1 LANRAKGRFDAT
13 TAHVQSMPVAL
24 RLVVLAALFVVIAH
38 TAFTAFRIFNEA
50 RPTPPA
56 SDANQAR
63 QDALFSAG
71 LAAGTDRLTRAAD
84 EPLDAVELMLKVA
97 RPDATASAA
106 VNATGVEAV
115 SGALPGAD
123 WRGAAQAA
131 RRSGAA
137 VWSGVIGGTRYAAA
151 QAAGAP
157 GRYLVVAGPKLAPAQ
172 VGATVRQR
180 ADELFSLLAPVMVA
194 LGLMLVLARQ
204 TRKAREAMSGQIEAE
219 RRFRLAVEGARCGVW
234 EWRLDDDTLHMSDV
248 MGVMLGWGGGGVARG
263 EDVLARIAPEHQTRV
278 RQALMDAQAQGAFD
292 VSFQVPGSPSGGAWL
307 DARGQG
313 ADATDAGYTAI
324 IGVALDV
331 TDERNAE
338 LRAQR
343 AEQRLQYAIESVS
356 EAFVL
361 WSREGRLVL
370 CNQNYRTFFALE
382 PRMVKPGASHKLVQT
397 VADASVVGVV
407 PGEKP
412 GARQV
417 EMADGRW
424 LQISERRTADGGL
437 VMTAADIT
445 ALKRQENDLRRN
457 EEALQNAVAKLEEN
471 AGELAE
477 LATKHQSATIRAE
490 SANQAKSEF
499 LANMSHELRTPLN
512 AINGF
517 SEMMAEEMFGPIG
530 DRRYKDYAK
539 DILSSGQHLL
549 ALINDILDM
558 SKIEAGKL
566 SLHAEPMMIGEVIDD
581 ALRLIRNRAE
591 TAGLS
596 LLVKVSDQA
605 PMVEADYRAVKQILL
620 NLLSNAL
627 KFTPRGGRITL
638 SADQCDPAE
647 GWRGLEIS
655 VSDTGVGI
663 AEEDLARLAKPFEQI
678 ESQHSKTTQGTG
690 LGLALTKSLVELHG
704 GRLTIRSKPGAGTRV
719 SFTLPPR
726 PGERLETGLS
736 ASPTGRRSAAA

>member
-1 LANRAKGRFDAT
+1 LASRAKGRFDAN
-13 TAHVQSMPVAL
+13 TAHVRSMPVTL
-24 RLVVLAALFVVIAH
+24 RLVVLAVLFVVVAH
-38 TAFTAFRIFNEA
+38 TVLTAVQIIDEA
-50 RPTPPA
+50 RPAFPA
-56 SDANQAR
+56 SDANHAR
-63 QDALFSAG
+63 RDALFGAA
-71 LAAGTDRLTRAAD
+71 LAAGADRLTRAAD
-84 EPLDAVELMLKVA
+84 EPLDAVELMVKVA
-97 RPDATASAA
+97 RPDATAAAA
-106 VNATGVEAV
+106 VDATGVEAV
-115 SGALPGAD
+115 SGVLLGAD
-123 WRGAAQAA
+123 WRGAVQTA
-131 RRSGAA
+131 RRSGGAL
-137 VWSGVIGGTRYAAA
+137 WSGTIGAARYTASP
-151 QAAGAP
+151 AAGAP
-157 GRYLVVAGPKLAPAQ
+157 GRYLVIAGPKLPSANA
-172 VGATVRQR
+172 GATSQR
-180 ADELFSLLAPVMVA
+180 HADDLFSLLAPVMVA

-204 TRKAREAMSGQIEAE
+204 THKARNAMSGQMEAE

-248 MGVMLGWGGGGVARG
+248 MGVMLGWGGGGVAHG
-263 EDVLARIAPEHQTRV
+263 QDVIARIAPEHQARV
-278 RQALMDAQAQGAFD
+278 RQALIDAQAQGGFD

-313 ADATDAGYTAI
+313 ADATEAGYTSI

-370 CNQNYRTFFALE
+370 CNQNYRAFFSLE
-382 PRMVKPGASHKLVQT
+382 PRMVKPGARHKLVQT
-397 VADASVVGVV
+397 MADASVLTVV
-407 PGEKP
+407 PGDKP

-445 ALKRQENDLRRN
+445 ALKHQENDLRRN

-477 LATKHQSATIRAE
+477 LAAKHQSATIRAE

-517 SEMMAEEMFGPIG
+517 SEMMAEEMFGPLG

-566 SLHAEPMMIGEVIDD
+566 SLHTEPMAIGEVIDD

-638 SADQCDPAE
+638 SADQSDPSI
-647 GWRGLEIS
+647 GRGLEIS

-663 AEEDLARLAKPFEQI
+663 AEEDLARLARPFEQI
-678 ESQHSKTTQGTG
+678 ESQHAKTTQGTG

-704 GRLTIRSKPGAGTRV
+704 GRLAIRSKPGAGTRV

-726 PGERLETGLS
+726 PGESLEPGLGS
-736 ASPTGRRSAAA
+736 APLRRRSAAG